1 MGTYRDE
8 HEKEAMVK
16 DINCGLWSASRDAK
30 THKVIKRLQEGA
42 NPNTTSGSYYSTPLH
57 EAANKGSVEVA
68 ELLLAAGA
76 NPDARDG
83 TGNTPLQNAQ
93 NRNHTN
99 MVALLQD
106 KNAMKNLQA
115 QGMEWVDNQPTS
127 ARAANTNRVREGLM
141 RKLRFT

>member
-83 TGNTPLQNAQ
+83 VSAENDATASYAAVPLAYGNLHVRDESVPIVDRRVCACAMQTGNTPLQNAQ

-99 MVALLQD
+99 
-106 KNAMKNLQA
+106 
-115 QGMEWVDNQPTS
+115 
-127 ARAANTNRVREGLM
+127 
-141 RKLRFT
+141 